1 MENKDNKNLPFN
13 EKKSF
18 LPIND
23 VFYHC
28 LGYDIH
34 VKPKDFLFV
43 TTSTAEEKRS

>member
-1 MENKDNKNLPFN
+1 MENKDNKNMPFN
-13 EKKSF
+13 KKI

-28 LGYDIH
+28 LGGDIH

-43 TTSTAEEKRS
+43 TTSAAVEKRS

>member
-1 MENKDNKNLPFN
+1 MENKDNKNMPLT
-13 EKKSF
+13 KKVF

-28 LGYDIH
+28 LGYDMD

-43 TTSTAEEKRS
+43 TTSAAEEKTS